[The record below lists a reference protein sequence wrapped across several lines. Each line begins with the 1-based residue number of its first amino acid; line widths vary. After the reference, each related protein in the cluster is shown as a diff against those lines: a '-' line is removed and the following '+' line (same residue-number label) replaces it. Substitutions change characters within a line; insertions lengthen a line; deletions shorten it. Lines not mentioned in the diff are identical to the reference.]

1 MSFTT
6 QPASQHDKFCIFLS
20 PYFFLQFNQHM
31 LVICYLMASM
41 ALTENHI
48 FYRDHIQSVEVH
60 HLISAATYRIFLPFC
75 LVLSSVP
82 SIYIYFCSVC
92 FILSQLIKSFYDSV
106 LFRKCLN
113 NNNKLPQVN
122 KISALFPPE
131 TGLKGTSKLIIS
143 H

>member
-60 HLISAATYRIFLPFC
+60 LISAATYIESFFLF
-75 LVLSSVP
+75 VLFYLLFPVF
-82 SIYIYFCSVC
+82 IYFCSVC